1 MLTSTD
7 YFLGLIILLVIV
19 CIFLYTLLSQESCI
33 IQEPKSI
40 KQGFYPVHDQ
50 PFMLEQINDMIENNK
65 LPPYTY
71 RQSDVSKVI
80 GDLEFGRDWVAITPQ
95 QYKNKYRSSK
105 SRGSLIKKAQIKAQV
120 ADYFDPL
127 Q

>member
-7 YFLGLIILLVIV
+7 YFIGLIILLVIV
-19 CIFLYTLLSQESCI
+19 CIFLHTLLTYEPCM
-33 IQEPKSI
+33 IQEPRST

-50 PFMLEQINDMIENNK
+50 PFMLEQINDMIENNE

-71 RQSDVSKVI
+71 PQSAVAKVI

-95 QYKNKYRSSK
+95 KYKDTYRSSRA
-105 SRGSLIKKAQIKAQV
+105 RGSLIKKAKIKAQI

-127 Q
+127 E